1 MKLFDHFLI
10 DMIRCMRPSFMI
22 GFVVAWN
29 LLGFVAIRVNGV
41 NDGHIH
47 SYAAGL
53 LMSLDCLLL
62 ALTGIGT
69 LRSFEIRRIVLRP
82 DAELELARPGLRFI
96 GGLGTFIAL
105 ILPFAV
111 HA

>member
-29 LLGFVAIRVNGV
+29 LLGFVAIRVNGA

-47 SYAAGL
+47 TYAGGM
-53 LMSLDCLLL
+53 LMSIDCLLL
-62 ALTGIGT
+62 TLTGFGT
-69 LRSFEIRRIVLRP
+69 LRSSEIRRIVLRP
-82 DAELELARPGLRFI
+82 DADLVAARPGLRFI
-96 GGLGTFIAL
+96 GALGTFIAVV
-105 ILPFAV
+105 LPFVV